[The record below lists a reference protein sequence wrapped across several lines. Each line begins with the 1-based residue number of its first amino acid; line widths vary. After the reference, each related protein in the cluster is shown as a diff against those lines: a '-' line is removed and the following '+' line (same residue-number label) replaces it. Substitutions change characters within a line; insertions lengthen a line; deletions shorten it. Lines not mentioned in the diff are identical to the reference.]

1 MIDLSKVA
9 LDTRE
14 AKVEFTG
21 IPGFVVHVKHI
32 SRAAATKLMDK
43 CKVPVMENGIVSHFE
58 NNDDLYMSELA
69 QSGIV
74 GWTGLTVA
82 GVEQLMLADLSS
94 EDPSTE
100 VEYTNENA
108 IQLIKSSR
116 SFLNFVNDI
125 VYKIDSFR
133 TKRS

>member
-32 SRAAATKLMDK
+32 GRAAAAALMDK
-43 CKVPVMENGIVSHFE
+43 TRVPKMENGMISHYE
-58 NNDDLYMSELA
+58 NDDNKYMKELA
-69 QSGIV
+69 KAGIV

-100 VEYTNENA
+100 VQYTPENA
-108 IQLIKSSR
+108 EQLIKSSR
-116 SFLNFVNDI
+116 SFLNFINDI

-133 TKRS
+133 TERS

>member
-14 AKVEFTG
+14 AKVEFPG

-32 SRAAATKLMDK
+32 SRAAAQKLMDK
-43 CKVPVMENGIVSHFE
+43 TRVPVLDNGVVSHYE
-58 NNDDLYMSELA
+58 NDDNKYMVELA
-69 QSGIV
+69 KAGIS

-82 GVEQLMLADLSS
+82 GVEQLMLADLGS
-94 EDPSTE
+94 ESPDTE
-100 VEYTNENA
+100 VGYTEENA
-108 IQLIKSSR
+108 TQLVKSSR
-116 SFLNFVNDI
+116 SFLNFINDI

-133 TKRS
+133 TERP